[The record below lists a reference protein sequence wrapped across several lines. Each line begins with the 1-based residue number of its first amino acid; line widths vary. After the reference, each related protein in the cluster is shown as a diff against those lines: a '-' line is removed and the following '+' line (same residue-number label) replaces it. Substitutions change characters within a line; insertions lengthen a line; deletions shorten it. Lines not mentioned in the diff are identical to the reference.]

1 MSKIN
6 KPSVY
11 VCTHVC
17 AVTELTSHGTS
28 FDLCTGGSC
37 PTEEQY
43 QDVTGF
49 GGAGLSPSDLFLYS
63 ELELKGLVGIEPT
76 LWLIHTSEIMF
87 FVFSYSEIENLAL
100 TVKERAAN
108 SLQSVSRA
116 ASARGKR
123 RSLHWSGLN
132 HCGAYVFNLVSVPF
146 PD

>member
-1 MSKIN
+1 MTPLVMSKIN

-17 AVTELTSHGTS
+17 TVTELASHGTS

-49 GGAGLSPSDLFLYS
+49 GGAGLSPSDLFYS

-76 LWLIHTSEIMF
+76 FWLIHTSEIMF

-100 TVKERAAN
+100 TVKEKGCKFTAIREQSCKCERKTKKPALVRTE
-108 SLQSVSRA
+108 SLWSVR
-116 ASARGKR
+116 
-123 RSLHWSGLN
+123 L
-132 HCGAYVFNLVSVPF
+132 
-146 PD
+146 